1 MARPDWL
8 RTFLAIYRS
17 GSVTEGARVRA
28 LSQPAASQQLSSL
41 EAAVGSALFIRTA
54 EGMTPTDRGR
64 VLYAEVVSALDQLEF
79 VLAGL
84 DAGRIERAQSPL
96 RVGSSAEFFSACVL
110 PFIAETDLAFVTHFG
125 TDDDLVERVERGE
138 LDAAITSRTPPRR
151 SLGAVQIAEKRFV
164 LVAARSAAPDDEFAS
179 LPEVGDWLAGRSW
192 VAYSLELP
200 ITRRF
205 WQMHLGRPF
214 AARLRLVAPDLRA
227 VLGAVE
233 RGLGCSLL
241 PSFVC
246 AESLEQGRI
255 VEVHSVSH
263 LIAPEPWYCCFR
275 EGEATRPSVALLLS
289 VLSSWSKAQHA
300 ERDQSESN

>member
-8 RTFLAIYRS
+8 RTFVAIYRA

-28 LSQPAASQQLSSL
+28 LSQPAASQQLSGL
-41 EAAVGSALFIRTA
+41 EAAIGAALFIRTA

-64 VLYAEVVSALDQLEF
+64 VLYAEVVSALDQLEL
-79 VLAGL
+79 VLTGL
-84 DAGRIERAQSPL
+84 DAGHVEHAQSPL
-96 RVGSSAEFFSACVL
+96 RVGSSAEFFSARVL
-110 PFIAETDLAFVTHFG
+110 PSMAETDLSLVAHFG
-125 TDDDLVERVERGE
+125 SDDDLVARVERGE
-138 LDAAITSRTPPRR
+138 LDTAITSRTPPRR
-151 SLGAVQIAEKRFV
+151 SLAAVQIGEKRFV
-164 LVAARSAAPDDEFAS
+164 LVTAKSAAPDDEFAS
-179 LPEVGDWLAGRSW
+179 LREVGDWLAERSW

-241 PSFVC
+241 PAFVC

-255 VEVHSVSH
+255 VEVHPVSD
-263 LIAPEPWYCCFR
+263 LIAPEPWYYCFR
-275 EGEATRPSVALLLS
+275 EGEATRPPVALLLS
-289 VLSSWSKAQHA
+289 ALSSSSKAWHA
-300 ERDQSESN
+300 